1 MKNLFEAA
9 SVKEVKERV
18 ALLRPD
24 SPRLWGKMSA
34 PQAVAHCASGMELA
48 LGDRTP
54 PRMFV
59 GRLIGWAVKP
69 LVLKEGEP
77 MRRNS
82 PTMPELVVQDERDLA
97 AERER
102 LLGLIERFA
111 AAGPAGCTK
120 HPHSFFG
127 SMTPDEWAILTYKHL
142 DHHLRQFGV

>member
-1 MKNLFEAA
+1 MKNFFEAA
-9 SVKEVKERV
+9 TVKEVKERI

-34 PQAVAHCASGMELA
+34 PQMVAHCAAGLELA
-48 LGDRTP
+48 LGDKNP

-59 GRLIGWAVKP
+59 GRLMGWIVKP
-69 LVLKEGEP
+69 MALKDGEP

-82 PTMPELVVQDERDLA
+82 PTMPELIVRDERDLA

-102 LLGLIERFA
+102 LLGLIDRFA

-127 SMTPDEWAILTYKHL
+127 PLTPQEWAILMYKHL
-142 DHHLRQFGV
+142 DHHLRQFGT